1 MPHRNPKQRNTKFH
15 HSLRYA
21 LRGVVFGMHRE
32 KNIRWQL
39 LVLAVAVVAGWYVRI
54 SSAQWLAVVLVSG
67 LVLGLEFLNTALEYL
82 EDVLHPQFH
91 EAIKHSK
98 DLAAAGVLIGGMTA
112 GAVAL
117 IIFGPYV
124 LRLVG

>member
-1 MPHRNPKQRNTKFH
+1 MSPHSSRRQNNFFR
-15 HSLRYA
+15 SLRYA
-21 LRGVVFGMHRE
+21 VRGLGFGMQRE

-39 LVLAVAVVAGWYVRI
+39 LLLVLAVVVGWYVQI
-54 SSAQWLAVVLVSG
+54 SATEWLAVVMVSG
-67 LVLGLEFLNTALEYL
+67 LVLGLEFLNTALEYI
-82 EDVLHPQFH
+82 EDVLHPEFH

-112 GAVAL
+112 VVAAL
-117 IIFGPYV
+117 FIFGPHL